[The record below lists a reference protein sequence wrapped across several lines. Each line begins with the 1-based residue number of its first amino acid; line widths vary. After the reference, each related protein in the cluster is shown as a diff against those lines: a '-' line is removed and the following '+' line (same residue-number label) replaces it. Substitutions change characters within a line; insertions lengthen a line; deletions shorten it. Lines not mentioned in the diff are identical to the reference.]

1 MFVFPFVTQAMAS
14 GGVGGFDFMGI
25 LPIVLMFGVFYF
37 MLIRPQQKKEKLRQL
52 MLKNL
57 RKGDKVLTSGGIM
70 GTVEKVVNDNEVSVE
85 ISDGVVVKFA
95 RNYIIDNLSRP
106 DVSEEQKVEGIA
118 KVASSR
124 KVAKSK

>member
-1 MFVFPFVTQAMAS
+1 
-14 GGVGGFDFMGI
+14 
-25 LPIVLMFGVFYF
+25 

-57 RKGDKVLTSGGIM
+57 RKGDKILTSGGII
-70 GTVEKVVNDNEVSVE
+70 GVVEKVVNDNEVAVE

-95 RNYIIDNLSRP
+95 RNYVVDNLSRT
-106 DVSEEQKVEGIA
+106 DVSEEQKVENIA